1 MAFDAGAL
9 VSKLKLDTTGF
20 NQSAT
25 AAQTKAGG
33 LGKSM
38 GSAGASFKK
47 AGMAM
52 TAAGGAILAS
62 LGLMMKKTAAAG
74 DEIHKMSLRTG
85 ISAIALSELKHAAE
99 ISGASLGDV
108 EKGIK
113 KMSKS
118 MVDADGGLATY
129 LRSFERI
136 GISMEQLKGLKPEEQ
151 MLLIGEAI
159 AGLASE
165 SEKAATAQEIF
176 GRAGTTLLPLFK
188 EGAAGIEKLR
198 EEAHKLG
205 VVFDQEA
212 AAKAAALVDAQTR
225 LKASMTGISQ
235 NIALSLMPMLTKL
248 VEGIAKTVSKVS
260 TWIKENPKLAETI
273 LKIVA
278 GLGAFM
284 TILGPILMMLP
295 GIVIAIGAMTASIAL
310 ATGAIGIIVIALVKY
325 IGLLGKLKSAKEE
338 ARKADERNVIQME
351 KLRAKLMEMK
361 EAAGMTSEEFVEL
374 SAKYEGNKIAMLHA
388 IATGKEGVKM
398 QEALAKVGGE
408 HAAVIEDQR
417 EAQEKAAAETSNL
430 ADVLAGKLEPAIK
443 GVTEKT
449 KTWIDYISTLG
460 LSSVKEKKER
470 VDELTNYLKELEDAY
485 ADGKIGLEEFTTAT
499 AAARKEIENLSTEID
514 TTAIPAARD
523 FSDVVGQAVT
533 DIEEDATGFVRTF
546 PTKISEGISFL
557 TTFSERIRDQFATN
571 LASMLSGA
579 KSFKDVLGAVWG
591 SAKEQFFTFVAQMVT
606 KWLFGFVAKVVGGL
620 GGLGSKIA
628 GAFGGAG
635 TALTGAATGAGTG
648 GLFGN
653 ILGGIGKLAGPLGIG
668 LLIGKMIGFENIANT
683 VKGVWI
689 AVSDNV
695 IASIKAIGKVA
706 DSVLGAVSDVISGIG
721 KAIGGALTGLGNLL
735 SGANKKDKAVTD
747 LLTPMRWNIKEIR
760 DLLFIDFRQI
770 LLRDNVVRFDM
781 MKDRLNQIKDVLYNE
796 IRSIMRRILERMNMG
811 ANRDIKVISV
821 LAEIRSASRE
831 AVNRLDKVV
840 SLLKNIPKSAE
851 GRVFNKPALTWI
863 AESEPE
869 AAVPLS
875 KAGQFGGKNVTFQ
888 MNMNPTVQL
897 IGTITGAGFDP
908 TALQKQIRDGIVPQI
923 LRDLMSNLKK
933 SEWQKALGLI

>member
-20 NQSAT
+20 NKSAT
-25 AAQTKAGG
+25 TAQTKAKG

-52 TAAGGAILAS
+52 TAAGGAVIAA
-62 LGLMMKKTAAAG
+62 LGLMIKKTAKAG

-85 ISAIALSELKHAAE
+85 VSAIALSELKHAAE
-99 ISGASLGDV
+99 ISGATLGDV

-113 KMSKS
+113 KMAKS
-118 MVDADGGLATY
+118 MADAGEGLATY

-136 GISMEQLKGLKPEEQ
+136 GISMEELEGLNPEEQ
-151 MLLIGEAI
+151 LLMIGNAI
-159 AGLASE
+159 NGLASE
-165 SEKAATAQEIF
+165 TLKAATAQEIF
-176 GRAGTTLLPLFK
+176 GRAGTNLLPLFK
-188 EGAAGIEKLR
+188 AGKEGISELR

-205 VVFDQEA
+205 IVFDEEA
-212 AAKAAALVDAQTR
+212 AAKAAALIDAQTR
-225 LKASMTGISQ
+225 LKASMTGVTQ
-235 NIALSLMPMLTKL
+235 NIALSLMPILTNL
-248 VEGIAKTVSKVS
+248 VEGIAKTISKIS
-260 TWIKENPKLAETI
+260 AWIKENPKLAETI

-278 GLGAFM
+278 GIAGLM
-284 TILGPILMMLP
+284 TVLGPLLMMLP
-295 GIVIAIGAMTASIAL
+295 GIAVAIGAMTASITL
-310 ATGAIGIIVIALVKY
+310 SLGAIGLIVVAISKW
-325 IGLLGKLKSAKEE
+325 IGLLGKLKKAEDE
-338 ARKADERNVIQME
+338 ARKAEERNVDQRN
-351 KLRAKLMEMK
+351 RAVVSLENMRDKV
-361 EAAGMTSEEFVEL
+361 GMTQLEFQKLAEQYDYNWDKMKL
-374 SAKYEGNKIAMLHA
+374 A
-388 IATGKEGVKM
+388 IMQGKEGVEM
-398 QEALAKVGGE
+398 QEALAAAGKE
-408 HAAVIEDQR
+408 HGAEIKKQR
-417 EAQEKAAAETSNL
+417 EEQEKATAG
-430 ADVLAGKLEPAIK
+430 ADSLAGVLGGKLKPAIE

-470 VDELTNYLKELEDAY
+470 VEELTKYLKEMEEAY
-485 ADGKIGLEEFTTAT
+485 RTGEIQLEEYTIST
-499 AAARKEIENLSTEID
+499 AAARKEIEALSTEISN
-514 TTAIPAARD
+514 TAIPAARD

-533 DIEEDATGFVRTF
+533 DIEDDATGFVRTF

-557 TTFSERIRDQFATN
+557 STFSERIRDQFTTN

-579 KSFKDVLGAVWG
+579 KNLKEGLGAVWG
-591 SAKEQFFTFVAQMVT
+591 SAKEQFFTFVAQMVS
-606 KWLFGFVAKVVGGL
+606 KWLFGFVAKIIGGL
-620 GGLGSKIA
+620 GGLGNKIA

-635 TALTGAATGAGTG
+635 KALTGAAAGTGTG

-653 ILGGIGKLAGPLGIG
+653 ILGGIGKIAGPLGIG
-668 LLIGKMIGFENIANT
+668 LLVGKMIGFENIANT

-735 SGANKKDKAVTD
+735 SGANKKDKSVIA
-747 LLTPMRWNIKEIR
+747 LLKPMNDNIKEIR
-760 DLLFIDFRQI
+760 DILFIDFRRI
-770 LLRDNVVRFDM
+770 LLQENVVRFNI
-781 MKDRLNQIKDVLYNE
+781 MKDKLIQIRDVLFND
-796 IRSIMRRILERMNMG
+796 IRSTMRRILDRIKMST
-811 ANRDIKVISV
+811 NREVKIISV
-821 LAEIRSASRE
+821 LAEIRSASRS
-831 AVNRLDKVV
+831 AVARLDKVV
-840 SLLKNIPKSAE
+840 SLLKNVPKSAE
-851 GRVFNKPALTWI
+851 GRIFNKPALTWI
-863 AESEPE
+863 AENEPE

-897 IGTITGAGFDP
+897 VGTISGAGFDP
-908 TALQKQIRDGIVPQI
+908 TALQAQIRDGIVPQI